1 MKQGLNFDLTTD
13 GPPMGVTPVLIGQK
27 IVKESWLELERRSWL
42 QDLWISLEEI
52 RTPIRKVH
60 SGVSAHCS
68 LVTQSMIISS
78 SEVPPGIE
86 GQFIRSISDGDNDW
100 MAFSKIKHYTNA
112 FIVDKN
118 NVSLSPLGVTAEE
131 TPCDRSLTV
140 TQRCS

>member
-1 MKQGLNFDLTTD
+1 MKQGLNFDLATD

-27 IVKESWLELERRSWL
+27 IVKESWELELERRSWL
-42 QDLWISLEEI
+42 SLEEI

-60 SGVSAHCS
+60 SGVSARCS

-86 GQFIRSISDGDNDW
+86 GQFIRSISGGDNDW

-118 NVSLSPLGVTAEE
+118 NVSLSPLGVTVEE